1 MLRRV
6 DVVPK
11 KSEKKFKV
19 TSHVFLKIQLRFVT
33 TFCVFHFQM
42 VFSHLKFKA
51 FKMFSKFSRYRD
63 LVVFCKT
70 TFWKFFTFL
79 LHLLGRAKLSIVVE
93 PKFLTLP
100 KKQYIFRTTQIT
112 FQFKFLKQTLPLRIP
127 NSLPSFFPQDL
138 KTANLPFSL
147 GQFILQAVT
156 KKLCCSKYVIKNF
169 KRD

>member
-1 MLRRV
+1 
-6 DVVPK
+6 
-11 KSEKKFKV
+11 
-19 TSHVFLKIQLRFVT
+19 
-33 TFCVFHFQM
+33 M

-51 FKMFSKFSRYRD
+51 VVLLMFSKFSRYRD